1 MHFCFSYT
9 QAPCP
14 AQAGGIFNTKIMNA
28 TIETSIVA
36 VTWPNNINLDPHG
49 PFEIMDWLPY
59 VTKPVTVS
67 PTYEPNVW
75 EIYGVSY
82 HIRTHLHAYFLF
94 TALQLL

>member
-14 AQAGGIFNTKIMNA
+14 AQAGGIFNTKIMKT

-59 VTKPVTVS
+59 VKSPMTISVTDVPNLWEVNGS
-67 PTYEPNVW
+67 PFK
-75 EIYGVSY
+75 
-82 HIRTHLHAYFLF
+82 IRTHLQAYFLF